1 MEAYA
6 YASSGGGMVLLLLV
20 LGAVFAYLFFS
31 KGCWLDKYCKD
42 ERESWNGSDVEPD
55 YNINQHNKSIDE
67 AISDDHYT
75 IKEENK
81 MVHMVSPE
89 FHFQEKIPY
98 TPSLEVPFEDP
109 EVPNRPSK
117 KKRKIKKTRSKPK
130 YTKRSKK

>member
-42 ERESWNGSDVEPD
+42 VRESWNGSDVEPD
-55 YNINQHNKSIDE
+55 YNINQKIDE

-117 KKRKIKKTRSKPK
+117 KKRKIKKTRSKRK

>member
-55 YNINQHNKSIDE
+55 YNINQKIDE

-117 KKRKIKKTRSKPK
+117 KKRKIKKKRK

>member
-55 YNINQHNKSIDE
+55 YNINQKIDE
-67 AISDDHYT
+67 TISDDHYT

-117 KKRKIKKTRSKPK
+117 KKRKIKKTRSRGVKND
-130 YTKRSKK
+130 

>member
-67 AISDDHYT
+67 AIS
-75 IKEENK
+75 
-81 MVHMVSPE
+81 
-89 FHFQEKIPY
+89 QEGVPY

-117 KKRKIKKTRSKPK
+117 KKPKKKT
-130 YTKRSKK
+130 KRVYKRRKKK

>member
-55 YNINQHNKSIDE
+55 YNINQKIDE
-67 AISDDHYT
+67 TISDDHYT

-117 KKRKIKKTRSKPK
+117 KKRKIKKKRK

>member
-55 YNINQHNKSIDE
+55 YNINQKIDE
-67 AISDDHYT
+67 TISDDHYT

-117 KKRKIKKTRSKPK
+117 KKAVKKPK
-130 YTKRSKK
+130 KKRVYKRRKKK

>member
-55 YNINQHNKSIDE
+55 YNINQKIDE
-67 AISDDHYT
+67 TISDDHYT

-117 KKRKIKKTRSKPK
+117 KKRKIKKNRK

>member
-55 YNINQHNKSIDE
+55 YNINQKIDE

-117 KKRKIKKTRSKPK
+117 KKRKIKKTRSKRK

>member
-42 ERESWNGSDVEPD
+42 ERKSWNGSDVEPD

-67 AISDDHYT
+67 TIS
-75 IKEENK
+75 
-81 MVHMVSPE
+81 
-89 FHFQEKIPY
+89 QEGVPY

-117 KKRKIKKTRSKPK
+117 KKRKIKKKRK

>member
-67 AISDDHYT
+67 AIS
-75 IKEENK
+75 
-81 MVHMVSPE
+81 
-89 FHFQEKIPY
+89 QEGVPY

-117 KKRKIKKTRSKPK
+117 KKRKIKKTRSKRK